1 MRLAIVAV
9 VTAFAAGCA
18 EPPPKPKVAEETV
31 VVLPGPDGKAGTVVV
46 ERAGERQVLNEPYAT
61 SRISREGQQSAAR
74 TSAQEVKSAFGTTL
88 GALPARPATFMLYFI
103 TGKDELAPES
113 KAELGKI
120 LDELKQR
127 PSPDVVAIGHTDT
140 VGSQESNDRLSLQ
153 RAERVRSML
162 VGIGIPADRIYSA
175 GRGERELLVPT
186 ADNVDEPRNR
196 RVEINVR

>member
-1 MRLAIVAV
+1 MRRAIVTLLV
-9 VTAFAAGCA
+9 AFAAGCA
-18 EPPPKPKVAEETV
+18 EPPPKPRVAEETV
-31 VVLPGPDGKAGTVVV
+31 VVLPGPDGRVGTVVV
-46 ERAGERQVLNEPYAT
+46 ERAGRQQVLNEAYAA
-61 SRISREGQQSAAR
+61 SRISTEGQLSTAR
-74 TSAQEVKSAFGTTL
+74 SSEETVKSAFATTL
-88 GALPARPATFMLYFI
+88 GALPARPATFMLYFV
-103 TGKDELAPES
+103 TGKDELTQES

-140 VGSQESNDRLSLQ
+140 VGTPESNDRLSLQ
-153 RAERVRSML
+153 RAERVRGIL
-162 VGIGIPADRIYSA
+162 AGIGIPAEKIFSA